1 MEFQHYHRLKNYLQH
16 NKLPDTF
23 DNKQQKQ
30 LISKAQYY
38 QVKNNQLYKK
48 DCCRKTRNQL
58 LRVIQ
63 KHEVEPILY
72 LLHNHPTGAHLGVD
86 KVFEKLRDQ
95 YYWPQMFEDVKHY
108 INTCD
113 QCQRRGK
120 FRTPGPLH
128 PITVGDPFSK
138 IGIDIVGPLPI
149 TSKGNKYI
157 IVATDYFTKWPE
169 AEAISHAT
177 GQRVAD
183 FIYQVII
190 CRHGCPKHIL
200 SDRGT
205 HFRNEIVEAL
215 LEKFQIRHLYS
226 TPYHPQTN
234 GLVERFNRT
243 LCESLAKITEGKE
256 DWDEFIAPT
265 LFAYRTSKQAS
276 TKFTPFYLVYGRNPQ
291 MPHMEMDE
299 VMEGNILT
307 RLYQLTETLPT
318 AQGTA
323 QGNILKAQRKQKER
337 FDLKLKKPRNF
348 KIGDKV
354 LVYDAARD
362 KHFTGKLKP
371 KWKGPYFIH
380 DDLGNG
386 AFKLRT
392 MDGKVLAAP
401 LNLALLKPYLDR
413 EKWEPTVYIEN

>member
-1 MEFQHYHRLKNYLQH
+1 MESQQYYRIKNYLTN
-16 NKLPDTF
+16 NKIPESF

-30 LISKAQYY
+30 FIALTKFFE
-38 QVKNNQLYKK
+38 VKNNQLYKK
-48 DCCRKTRNQL
+48 DRRRKTRNQL

-86 KVFEKLRDQ
+86 KVFGKLRDQ
-95 YYWPQMFEDVKHY
+95 YYWPQMFEDVKQY
-108 INTCD
+108 IRTCD

-169 AEAISHAT
+169 AEAVSHAT

-183 FIYQVII
+183 FIYQTII
-190 CRHGCPKHIL
+190 CRHGCPKYLL

-205 HFRNEIVEAL
+205 HFRNEVVDAL
-215 LEKFQIRHLYS
+215 LEKFQVRHLYS

-243 LCESLAKITEGKE
+243 LCESLAKLTQGEK
-256 DWDEFIAPT
+256 DWDDFITPI
-265 LFAYRTSKQAS
+265 LFGYRTSKQAS
-276 TKFTPFYLVYGRNPQ
+276 TKFTPFYLVYGRTPQ

-299 VMEGNILT
+299 IMEGNMLD
-307 RLYQLTETLPT
+307 RLYQLTEELPT

-323 QGNILKAQRKQKER
+323 QENIRKAQRKQKER
-337 FDLKLKKPRNF
+337 FDLKAVRKRKF

-354 LVYDAARD
+354 LTYDAARD

-371 KWKGPYFIH
+371 KWKGPYYIH

-392 MDGKVLAAP
+392 MEGKLLAAP
-401 LNLALLKPYLDR
+401 LNHFLLKPYFDR
-413 EKWEPTVYIEN
+413 EEWEPIILIEN